1 MGRSTAAS
9 KRQDQRN
16 DFISKVAVDLGLPPE
31 LSTIDRVLLW
41 QAADLLLWNPVDI
54 EQAMRRADTVR
65 RLVENV
71 EHRHGGNGAPRRMPR
86 QAPETAAGA
95 GGGCAPRGLQGHPRA
110 LARRPLRVRG
120 RRRGA

>member
-41 QAADLLLWNPVDI
+41 QAADLLLWNPVDRPDTSI
-54 EQAMRRADTVR
+54 SPCFLPVLPGALPAHARRC
-65 RLVENV
+65 
-71 EHRHGGNGAPRRMPR
+71 P
-86 QAPETAAGA
+86 
-95 GGGCAPRGLQGHPRA
+95 CRA
-110 LARRPLRVRG
+110 LAG
-120 RRRGA
+120 TCH

>member
-41 QAADLLLWNPVDI
+41 QAADLLLWNPLDL

-65 RLVENV
+65 RLIENV
-71 EHRHGGNGAPRRMPR
+71 EHRHGGDGTAARMPR
-86 QAPETAAGA
+86 QAGRKAAEADGGAAG
-95 GGGCAPRGLQGHPRA
+95 CAHLVAVGDSP
-110 LARRPLRVRG
+110 
-120 RRRGA
+120 